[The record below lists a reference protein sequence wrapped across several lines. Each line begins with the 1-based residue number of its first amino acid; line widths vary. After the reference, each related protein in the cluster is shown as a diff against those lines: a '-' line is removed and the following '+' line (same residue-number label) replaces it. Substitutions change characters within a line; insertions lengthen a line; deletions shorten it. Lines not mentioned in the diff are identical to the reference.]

1 MPTPSNNILDLLTA
15 YALGALEPEEVG
27 HVSELLEKD
36 SALREL
42 LAELRATAD
51 QVAYGLPDAEPP
63 AELRQKA
70 LDRAFGRLPQPHV
83 PAAIR
88 PMAKWMR
95 GWLVGLGA
103 AAAIALFAA
112 VVGWAQLA
120 SVRNELA
127 QTQARLAQQLAAN
140 AQVAKVLAS
149 NPQSIALTGA
159 VGQGTIL
166 RDATNQFVLA
176 ATLPQLDTGKVYQLW
191 LIESDTPVG
200 VGTFTVDQQGNGL
213 LALQQAQLLAGGT
226 YAITAEP
233 GPQGSER
240 PSGPPVLI
248 SNPLT

>member
-15 YALGALEPEEVG
+15 YALDALEPEEVG

-36 SALREL
+36 PALREL

-51 QVAYGLPDAEPP
+51 QVAFGLPDTEPP
-63 AELRQKA
+63 PELRQKA
-70 LDRAFGRLPQPHV
+70 LDRAFGRRPQPQV
-83 PAAIR
+83 PATIR
-88 PMAKWMR
+88 PTRNRMR
-95 GWLVGLGA
+95 GWLAGLGA
-103 AAAIALFAA
+103 AAAIALIAA

-120 SVRNELA
+120 SVRNELV

-140 AQVAKVLAS
+140 AQVAQVLAS

-159 VGQGTIL
+159 AGQATIL
-166 RDATNQFVLA
+166 RGATNQLVLA
-176 ATLPQLDTGKVYQLW
+176 ATLPQLDSGKVYQLW

-213 LALQQAQLLAGGT
+213 LALQQAQLPAGST

-233 GPQGSER
+233 GPQGSAK
-240 PSGPPVLI
+240 PSGPPVLV
-248 SNPLT
+248 SSPLT